1 MKRFIMLCMIYM
13 SAAVAVVAAEP
24 ENYVVK
30 LTLED
35 AIRQARTQSVDAAVA
50 INNLSVTPF
59 ISPYIFLSISVN
71 LPESPSAG
79 VAINEKFN

>member
-13 SAAVAVVAAEP
+13 SAAVAAVAAEP

-50 INNLSVTPF
+50 INKMKTS
-59 ISPYIFLSISVN
+59 
-71 LPESPSAG
+71 
-79 VAINEKFN
+79 